1 MEVAFFH
8 FMKATMREVSAWRC
22 GSISPCQA
30 SSPSS
35 TGQLAVPLANT
46 EGKAGSLSLTRSSWA
61 ALTAIPG
68 VHTVSNPIRALLKQV
83 VWGFFAG
90 VTEFTLNG
98 FAVIRQLEKLFAL
111 CGLLPEA

>member
-1 MEVAFFH
+1 
-8 FMKATMREVSAWRC
+8 MREVSAWRC

-46 EGKAGSLSLTRSSWA
+46 EGKAGSLSLTCSSWA
-61 ALTAIPG
+61 ALRAIPG

-83 VWGFFAG
+83 VWFLFLVSQNLHLMG
-90 VTEFTLNG
+90 L
-98 FAVIRQLEKLFAL
+98 QLL
-111 CGLLPEA
+111 GS